1 MHLLS
6 SRLTPTHRPSF
17 AMALA
22 LSAGLSVTLAACA
35 PNQAPRAAAPLAA
48 HAGLE
53 VVYASDT
60 RPAEPLAPHPA
71 AQRPSQDPPAPAPE
85 PAPQPAPEAAPQTAA
100 AAPAPA
106 ARPAPAPAAKPAP
119 AKAPAK
125 AAPAPAAAKP
135 APAPAPA
142 SSGMNAYASR
152 LLTLT
157 NQARAQAGLGP
168 LKASG
173 CAQPVANRWASQMSA
188 EQRMYHQDMNNI
200 GNACSGWRSVG
211 ENVAYGNVSADAM
224 FQMWM
229 NSSGHRANILRAGFT
244 AVGIGA
250 VQDASGVWWAVQDFV
265 QQ

>member
-6 SRLTPTHRPSF
+6 THPTRRPSL

-35 PNQAPRAAAPLAA
+35 PNQPPRAAAPLAA

-60 RPAEPLAPHPA
+60 RPAEAIAPHPA
-71 AQRPSQDPPAPAPE
+71 AQRPSQAAPAPAPE
-85 PAPQPAPEAAPQTAA
+85 PAPEAAPPAA
-100 AAPAPA
+100 DASPAPA
-106 ARPAPAPAAKPAP
+106 AKPAPPPAAKPAP

-125 AAPAPAAAKP
+125 PAPAPAPAAAKP

-168 LKASG
+168 VKASG

-229 NSSGHRANILRAGFT
+229 NSSGHRDNILRAGFT